1 MSEITAG
8 QLLSGLGAAI
18 GGQGPQYLQ
27 GLKQDQRQQED
38 RSMAMS
44 DRKRQELE
52 FRQKAMYQD
61 GYQLFN
67 MMGDIENT
75 ADDNLAGM
83 MRLLD
88 DRMEILSTFPDA
100 DPKDTLAVRD
110 LVQRSMD
117 GDPTAYQPLVQML
130 HGAAS
135 TYQNMYGEKPESYT
149 LSPGQT
155 RFIGGN
161 QVASVPAEAE
171 KTPDSIRALQI
182 RAEQLYEPGSPEY
195 QQFMAR
201 GGVEPQVSP
210 QDVFG
215 ESGKLRTEFSGIPA
229 VKDFSLQSQAMGR
242 IVASASNPSAA
253 GDLALIFNYM
263 KVLDPGSTVREGEFA
278 NAQNAGG
285 IPDRIRAMFNNWTE
299 GQRLTDT
306 QRSDFVSRATGLY
319 NSAEQGYN
327 QLYTQYEDIAN
338 RRGLPVEDS
347 MLDYR
352 YKFAAPLPQYFN
364 SKVEADA
371 AGLKPGDEYEIP
383 DPDDNTKILTFR
395 KT

>member
-1 MSEITAG
+1 MAISIG
-8 QLLSGLGAAI
+8 DQLMGLGAAV
-18 GGQGPQYLQ
+18 QGRGPEYVQ
-27 GLKQDQRQQED
+27 GLQQREQQGN
-38 RSMAMS
+38 
-44 DRKRQELE
+44 DRKRQE
-52 FRQKAMYQD
+52 FDYRQKAMLQD
-61 GYQLFN
+61 GYQAFQMLSN
-67 MMGDIENT
+67 GD
-75 ADDNLAGM
+75 
-83 MRLLD
+83 LD
-88 DRMEILSTFPDA
+88 GIISLGRDRMEVLSTFPGA
-100 DPKDTLAVRD
+100 DPSDTARVI
-110 LVQRSMD
+110 QNATNAKA
-117 GDPTAYQPLVQML
+117 GDPVALNELTKELTSTAHRAVAMGIITPQ
-130 HGAAS
+130 
-135 TYQNMYGEKPESYT
+135 KPEEFT

-155 RFIGGN
+155 RFRGGN

-171 KTPDSIRALQI
+171 KTPDSIRALQF
-182 RAEQLYEPGSPEY
+182 RAEQLHTPGSPEY

-201 GGVEPQVSP
+201 GGVEPEVSP

-229 VKDFSLQSQAMGR
+229 VKDFSLQAQAMGR

-278 NAQNAGG
+278 NAQNAGS
-285 IPDRIRAMFNNWTE
+285 IPARIAALYNNVTE
-299 GQRLTDT
+299 GQRLTEA

-338 RRGLPVEDS
+338 RRGLPVKDS

-352 YKFAAPLPQYFN
+352 YQFAAPLPQYFN

-383 DPDDNTKILTFR
+383 DPDDDTKILTFR